1 LDLKNKLTIVHF
13 QPVEGYP
20 PVMNVINSMVVE
32 SFETQIISTQH
43 RGGDWFVNSNSEVLR
58 IGKSYGSV
66 INRCLCYLQF
76 AIIGFW
82 KLLEF
87 KPKAILI
94 YESYSVLPVFL
105 YSIICPKVNL
115 LIHYHEF
122 VSKDEMRSASA
133 YSKFLYFLEK
143 RLLTKAIWVS
153 QTNIDRK
160 IKFQALFPQRN
171 EKQLRVFPNYP
182 SKTWA
187 ETGIKRKTENAEI
200 VKFIHVG
207 SLGIETTYIS
217 EFVEWIQSQNG
228 RATLTVISQNL
239 EQAVI
244 DVISQKH
251 WVTLIRDI
259 PYQELP
265 KMIVEHHV
273 GVVLYKGH
281 VPNFVYN
288 VPNKVNECLAC
299 GLSVW
304 YSDVL
309 ISTQKF
315 AAENP
320 QYPLFSVDFS
330 RGENLLAPEYSS
342 EPFEFKHWNEDAVQ
356 PLIASIKQAMDSSLN
371 TF

>member
-1 LDLKNKLTIVHF
+1 
-13 QPVEGYP
+13 
-20 PVMNVINSMVVE
+20 MNVFDSMVIGG
-32 SFETQIISTQH
+32 FETQIISTHH
-43 RGGDWFVNSNSEVLR
+43 RGGDWFVNSNSEILR
-58 IGKSYGSV
+58 IGECYGSV
-66 INRCLCYLQF
+66 INRYLCYLQF

-94 YESYSVLPVFL
+94 YESYSVVPVFL
-105 YSIICPKVNL
+105 YSIICPKVKL

-122 VSKDEMRSASA
+122 ESKAEKQRASS

-143 RLLTKAIWVS
+143 WLLSKAIWVS

-160 IKFQALFPQRN
+160 RKFQELYPQLN
-171 EKQLRVFPNYP
+171 EKQLRGFPNYP
-182 SKTWA
+182 SKTWV
-187 ETGIKRKTENAEI
+187 ENGKNRNAENSEI
-200 VKFIHVG
+200 IKFIHVG

-228 RATLTVISQNL
+228 RANLTVVSQNL
-239 EQAVI
+239 EQAVRDLI
-244 DVISQKH
+244 DKNP
-251 WVTLIRDI
+251 WVTLIGNV

-265 KMIVEHHV
+265 NIIRVSHI

-281 VPNFVYN
+281 IPNFVYN
-288 VPNKVNECLAC
+288 VPNKVNEYLAC
-299 GLSVW
+299 GLNVW

-315 AAENP
+315 AEENSK
-320 QYPLFSVDFS
+320 YPLYSVDFS
-330 RGENLLAPEYSS
+330 KGKELMGAEFSS
-342 EPFEFKHWNEDAVQ
+342 EPFEFKHWHEEAVQ
-356 PLIASIKQAMDSSLN
+356 PMIDSIKQAMDSSLN

>member
-1 LDLKNKLTIVHF
+1 
-13 QPVEGYP
+13 
-20 PVMNVINSMVVE
+20 MNVINSMVIND
-32 SFETQIISTQH
+32 FETQIISTHH
-43 RGGDWFVNSNSEVLR
+43 RGGDWFVNTISEVLR
-58 IGKSYGSV
+58 IGKCYGSV
-66 INRCLCYLQF
+66 INRYLCYLQF

-82 KLLEF
+82 KFLKF
-87 KPKAILI
+87 KPNAIMI

-105 YSIICPKVNL
+105 YSLICPKVKL
-115 LIHYHEF
+115 LFHYHEF
-122 VSKDEMRSASA
+122 ESQEEKQCASA

-153 QTNIDRK
+153 QTNLERK
-160 IKFQALFPQRN
+160 FKFQSLFPQMN

-182 SKTWA
+182 SENWVVK
-187 ETGIKRKTENAEI
+187 GKNRKNEDPDI

-207 SLGIETTYIS
+207 SLGIETTFVR
-217 EFVEWIQSQNG
+217 EFIEWIQMQNG

-244 DVISQKH
+244 DLISQNH

-265 KMIVEHHV
+265 EMIVEHHV

-288 VPNKVNECLAC
+288 VPNKVNEYFAC
-299 GLSVW
+299 GLNVW

-309 ISTQKF
+309 ISTHKF
-315 AAENP
+315 AKENP
-320 QYPLFSVDFS
+320 QYPLYSVDFS
-330 RGENLLAPEYSS
+330 KGKELMGPEFSS
-342 EPFEFKHWNEDAVQ
+342 EPFEFKHWHEDAVQ
-356 PLIASIKQAMDSSLN
+356 PLIDSIKQAMDDSLN

>member
-1 LDLKNKLTIVHF
+1 
-13 QPVEGYP
+13 
-20 PVMNVINSMVVE
+20 MNVIDSMVIE
-32 SFETQIISTQH
+32 SFETQIISTH
-43 RGGDWFVNSNSEVLR
+43 HCGGDWFVNSYSEILR
-58 IGKSYGSV
+58 IGKAYGSV
-66 INRCLCYLQF
+66 INRYLCYLQF

-82 KLLEF
+82 KLLKF
-87 KPKAILI
+87 KPMVIMI

-133 YSKFLYFLEK
+133 YSQFLCFLEN
-143 RLLTKAIWVS
+143 RLLSKAIWVS
-153 QTNIDRK
+153 QTNLERK
-160 IKFQALFPQRN
+160 FKFQSLFPQMN

-182 SKTWA
+182 SDNWVVK
-187 ETGIKRKTENAEI
+187 GKNRKNEDPDI

-207 SLGIETTYIS
+207 SLGIETTFVR
-217 EFVEWIQSQNG
+217 EFIEWIQMQNG

-244 DVISQKH
+244 DLISQKQ

-265 KMIVEHHV
+265 EMIVEHNV

-288 VPNKVNECLAC
+288 VPNKVNEYLAC
-299 GLSVW
+299 GLNVW

-342 EPFEFKHWNEDAVQ
+342 ESFEFKHWHEEAVQ
-356 PLIASIKQAMDSSLN
+356 PLIDSIKQAMDSSLN

>member
-1 LDLKNKLTIVHF
+1 
-13 QPVEGYP
+13 
-20 PVMNVINSMVVE
+20 MNVIDSMVIE
-32 SFETQIISTQH
+32 NFETQIISTH
-43 RGGDWFVNSNSEVLR
+43 HLGGDWFVNSNSEILR
-58 IGKSYGSV
+58 IGKCYGSV
-66 INRCLCYLQF
+66 INRYLCYLQF

-82 KLLEF
+82 KLLKF
-87 KPKAILI
+87 KPKAIMI

-115 LIHYHEF
+115 LVHYHEF
-122 VSKDEMRSASA
+122 ESKEEKQCASA

-143 RLLTKAIWVS
+143 RLLSKAIWVS
-153 QTNIDRK
+153 QTNIERNF
-160 IKFQALFPQRN
+160 KFQALFPQLDEIELN
-171 EKQLRVFPNYP
+171 VFPNYP
-182 SKTWA
+182 SKNWV
-187 ETGIKRKTENAEI
+187 EKGKNRNTENSEV

-217 EFVEWIQSQNG
+217 EFIEWIQTQNG

-244 DVISQKH
+244 HLISQKH

-265 KMIVEHHV
+265 EMIVEHHV

-288 VPNKVNECLAC
+288 VPNKVNEYLAC
-299 GLSVW
+299 GLNVW

-309 ISTQKF
+309 ISTRKF
-315 AAENP
+315 SADNP
-320 QYPLFSVDFS
+320 EYPLYSVDFS
-330 RGENLLAPEYSS
+330 MGKELNAREYSS
-342 EPFEFKHWNEDAVQ
+342 EPFEFKHWHEEAVQ
-356 PLIASIKQAMDSSLN
+356 PLVESIKQAMDSSLN